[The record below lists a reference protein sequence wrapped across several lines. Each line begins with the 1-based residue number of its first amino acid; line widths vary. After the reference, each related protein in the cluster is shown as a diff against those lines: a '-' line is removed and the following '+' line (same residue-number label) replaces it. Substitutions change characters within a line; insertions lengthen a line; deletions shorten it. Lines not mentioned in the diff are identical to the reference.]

1 MRIHRARTILLSAV
15 LAAATLL
22 GTVAT
27 VLAGGGTTPIPK

>member
-1 MRIHRARTILLSAV
+1 MRIHRARTIFISGF

-22 GTVAT
+22 TTVVT